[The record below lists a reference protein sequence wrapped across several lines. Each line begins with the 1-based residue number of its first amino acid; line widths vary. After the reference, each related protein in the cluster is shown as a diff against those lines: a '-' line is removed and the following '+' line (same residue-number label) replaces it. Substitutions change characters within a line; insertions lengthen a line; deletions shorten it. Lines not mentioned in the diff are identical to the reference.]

1 MALKAPLKQD
11 IKMLGSLLGDTIKTQ
26 VGQEFFDKLENI
38 RLLSKRA
45 RKNNDEEA
53 DKELKD
59 LIRGLSNEEL
69 KNLVRAFGQFL
80 KPCEPR
86 RSSSHYERPQKL
98 RRGC

>member
-11 IKMLGSLLGDTIKTQ
+11 IKMLGALLGDTIKTQ

-69 KNLVRAFGQFL
+69 KNLVRAGL
-80 KPCEPR
+80 TANC
-86 RSSSHYERPQKL
+86 
-98 RRGC
+98 